1 MTKDKILLLKKRK
14 TGRRRK
20 KHKGQFLPLKKE
32 KEKQMRNTDFFIL
45 FKREYVKG
53 NIFLNK
59 KRKRKTKSKSIIKKR
74 HTFNKGKKKRSKGIN
89 RK

>member
-14 TGRRRK
+14 TGRRR

-32 KEKQMRNTDFFIL
+32 KEKQMRNTDFFY

-53 NIFLNK
+53 NIFILTK
-59 KRKRKTKSKSIIKKR
+59 KRKRKTKSKSIIKKDIHSIR
-74 HTFNKGKKKRSKGIN
+74 AKKKRNKGNN
-89 RK
+89 RN